1 MRLFDNSAIKIDL
14 FPGKKDRKNAK
25 HKNVAE
31 PKLSRE
37 AAPAAYN
44 AVQKVEKEEP
54 RATVKADPKSNAR
67 EEPKA
72 NVKEAKGVKEVKSMQ
87 NMERPTYQRPNTSRS
102 FHHGSTAATLVN
114 HAVSANE
121 HDRLHHGST
130 AATLVNQAAS
140 GNEHDR
146 PSIVHSSEQSNP
158 SRTYQQP
165 WSSPTHATSQSVD
178 AHEKQQQRP
187 TPDHSEPSNTTTD
200 HYVYRDTPATESPTS
215 SSSTNER
222 VTRDQRRSR
231 ADMQEEWEADQKLRT
246 NILKGA
252 PHSTNHALKN
262 KRSKADMIRA
272 TENMAR
278 TLSRSPHRSPA
289 GRRQLGGGVDEV
301 RPGTSSSNGSS
312 KFSHAS
318 PSRSTTTNRSLSQ
331 SRHMNATNSDSTDE
345 AQQKTQHDGLSPSK
359 LPGVAKKQG
368 KAFHSTIRT
377 SPPLSMEPN
386 KTTWSPT
393 SSIPRRN
400 NHSRT
405 RSGQNTTSTSSAG
418 TNTSS
423 GPSHSPPYG
432 NSNGHVQEPGVQ
444 HDGSPKQHRDTRSSV
459 DNKKSDH
466 LSIAQRENLATS
478 EYAKHQPQPVIN
490 RSNGKWAPPQHD
502 EQTRDVSANTQTSS
516 DAGRGRSAGDASQTQ
531 QQTHNEPATSSHGV
545 NTNSTTANQQSRDGK
560 SKIRSDISY
569 MNYSRPVTNTSTST
583 STTTS
588 QPVNHSR
595 SNTVDSST
603 STGMTSKSTQ
613 SSREVD
619 LAKPAPPPSSNNR
632 KKPTI
637 KAPRSNYVDSGNST
651 KSPLQPRFGLG
662 GKSAGGPA
670 ATTKKEKRTSGLARS
685 QMNAND
691 DHHVVHANNSSGNK
705 FSNGSAVKNNLQN
718 SMRDGSAVAATGG
731 GGGGLSRMESANS
744 TTTTTTTTSSNNNK
758 KKPALTLPVAT
769 NKNNSN
775 NTSHG
780 NGNGGGDATNSNR
793 AKVVCI
799 NSAGKSTVVPT
810 PATANFAGRGSGMM
824 MNGNSNSNDNN
835 NSRMSGMSNSNG
847 RTSLPR
853 NYVDDDEQEDNYY
866 ATPASQEGNEQQQQ
880 KVVSINNGGGGGFSP
895 RNTGTGTGG
904 GRRGT
909 MQQQQQQQQYE
920 YDEYD
925 EYGNNRKEKDSIE
938 RKDSGQSQGQQNEGD
953 GTVRWDFGVG
963 G

>member
-25 HKNVAE
+25 SKNVAE

-37 AAPAAYN
+37 ATPAAYN

-54 RATVKADPKSNAR
+54 RATVKAESKSNAR

-102 FHHGSTAATLVN
+102 F
-114 HAVSANE
+114 
-121 HDRLHHGST
+121 HHGST

-331 SRHMNATNSDSTDE
+331 SRHMNATNSDGTDE

-418 TNTSS
+418 TNTNS

-490 RSNGKWAPPQHD
+490 RSNGTWAPPQHD

-516 DAGRGRSAGDASQTQ
+516 DAGRGASARDASQTQ

-583 STTTS
+583 STPTS

-619 LAKPAPPPSSNNR
+619 LAKPAPSSSSSNNR

-718 SMRDGSAVAATGG
+718 SMRDGSAAVAATGG
-731 GGGGLSRMESANS
+731 GGGDLSRMESANS
-744 TTTTTTTTSSNNNK
+744 TTTTTTTTSSNK

-780 NGNGGGDATNSNR
+780 NGAGGDGGGGSNR

-824 MNGNSNSNDNN
+824 MNGNNSNNN
-835 NSRMSGMSNSNG
+835 NSNSRMSGMSNSNG

-853 NYVDDDEQEDNYY
+853 NYVDDEQQEDNYY
-866 ATPASQEGNEQQQQ
+866 ATPAAQDEQQQ

-895 RNTGTGTGG
+895 RNAGTGTAGG
-904 GRRGT
+904 SRST
-909 MQQQQQQQQYE
+909 MQQQQQQQQQQYE
-920 YDEYD
+920 YDEY
-925 EYGNNRKEKDSIE
+925 GNNRKEKDGIE
-938 RKDSGQSQGQQNEGD
+938 RKDSGQSQQNEGD